1 MDVSLEN
8 TSTLGR
14 RLKVSV
20 PDAAISEQIKTKMA
34 KLAKEVR
41 LKGFRPGKIP
51 AHVLQQK
58 FGQSVRM
65 EVINDIIRQSLGD
78 VVKEQKLQPAGTP
91 RIDDIKDTVG
101 QQLEFT
107 ASFEIYPVISL
118 TDFSQITVDRRT
130 AEITDADVQNM
141 IDKLRDQFAHWNN
154 VTRPVKTGDKLTVDF
169 ARILKEEGAKRE
181 EQSHVQMIVGDK
193 GVLPGLSEA
202 LIGKTKGE
210 QVETALHYP
219 ADWADTAAAGKEVTL
234 WITIHEIEE
243 KQVLSEEELAEKL
256 SIDKEDKAALKATVK
271 ERMQDELTAALQD
284 EIKETVL
291 EKLLEANP
299 IELPASLIEQEKEAV
314 RREASRSKREVP
326 ADELEETAK
335 KRVELGLLL
344 NEVIK
349 KFNLTADGKRVRAQ
363 IEKIASRFSK
373 PSEIVEAYYKSN
385 DLLYGIERM
394 VLLEQA
400 VDAILGEVKV
410 LDKKVAFDEVMNA
423 NDAES

>member
-20 PDAAISEQIKTKMA
+20 PEKAISEQIKIKMA
-34 KLAKEVR
+34 KLAKDIR

-51 AHVLQQK
+51 PHVLQQK

-65 EVINDIIRQSLGD
+65 EVINDVIRQSLGD
-78 VVKEQKLQPAGTP
+78 VVKEKQLQPAGVP
-91 RIDDIKDTVG
+91 KIEEIKDKAG
-101 QQLEFT
+101 ENLEFT
-107 ASFEIYPVISL
+107 ASFEIYPIITLADFAQISVEKR
-118 TDFSQITVDRRT
+118 S
-130 AEITDADVQNM
+130 AEISDNDVQKM
-141 IDKLRDQFAHWNN
+141 IDKLRDQFADWDHVSRN
-154 VTRPVKTGDKLTVDF
+154 VKSGDKLTVDF
-169 ARILKEEGAKRE
+169 ARVIKDNDAAKEEQAN
-181 EQSHVQMIVGDK
+181 VQMVVGDK

-202 LIGKTKGE
+202 LIGKAKGD
-210 QVETALHYP
+210 QVEVELRYP
-219 ADWADTAAAGKEVTL
+219 KDWADNKVADKDVTL

-243 KQVLSEEELAEKL
+243 KRELSEEELAEKL
-256 SIDKEDKAALKATVK
+256 SIDKDDKAALKSTVK
-271 ERMQDELTAALQD
+271 ERMQEELAAALQD
-284 EIKETVL
+284 EIKENVL

-299 IELPASLIEQEKEAV
+299 IELPASLIEQEKEAIQ
-314 RREASRSKREVP
+314 REAARSKREMP
-326 ADELEETAK
+326 ADELDDTAK

-349 KFNLTADGKRVRAQ
+349 KFNLVADGARVRAQ
-363 IEKIASRFSK
+363 VEKIASRFSK

-400 VDAILGEVKV
+400 VDAILAQVKV
-410 LDKKVAFDEVMNA
+410 LDKKVSFDEVMNS
-423 NDAES
+423 ND

>member
-34 KLAKEVR
+34 KLAKDIR

-51 AHVLQQK
+51 PHVLQQK

-65 EVINDIIRQSLGD
+65 EVINDVIRQSLGD
-78 VVKEQKLQPAGTP
+78 VVKDKQLQPAGAP
-91 RIDDIKDTVG
+91 KIEEIKDTVG
-101 QQLEFT
+101 QNLEFT

-118 TDFSQITVDRRT
+118 ADFAQITVEKRS
-130 AEITDADVQNM
+130 AEINDNDVQAM

-154 VTRPVKTGDKLTVDF
+154 VTRNVKSGDKLTVDF
-169 ARILKEEGAKRE
+169 ARVIKEEGAVKE
-181 EQSHVQMIVGDK
+181 EQANVQMIVGDK

-202 LIGKTKGE
+202 LIGKGKGE
-210 QVETALHYP
+210 QVDVELHYP
-219 ADWADTAAAGKEVTL
+219 ADWADTAAADKDVTL

-243 KQVLSEEELAEKL
+243 KQDLTEEELAEKL
-256 SIDKEDKAALKATVK
+256 SIDKDDKAALKSTVN
-271 ERMQDELTAALQD
+271 ERMQEELTTALQD

-299 IELPASLIEQEKEAV
+299 IELPSSLIEQEKEAIQ
-314 RREASRSKREVP
+314 REAARSKRMLP
-326 ADELEETAK
+326 ADELNETAK

-363 IEKIASRFSK
+363 VEKIASRFSK

-400 VDAILGEVKV
+400 VDAILTEVKV
-410 LDKKVAFDEVMNA
+410 VDKKASFDEVMNS
-423 NDAES
+423 NDSQS

>member
-78 VVKEQKLQPAGTP
+78 VVKEQQLQPAGTP
-91 RIDDIKDTVG
+91 RIDDIKDTIG

-118 TDFSQITVDRRT
+118 TDFAQISVDRRT
-130 AEITDADVQNM
+130 AEITDTDVQNM

-154 VTRPVKTGDKLTVDF
+154 VTRNVKTGDKLTVDF
-169 ARILKEEGAKRE
+169 ARILKEDGAKRE

-193 GVLPGLSEA
+193 GVLPGLSEV
-202 LIGKTKGE
+202 LIGKAKGE
-210 QVETALHYP
+210 QVETELRYP
-219 ADWADTAAAGKEVTL
+219 TDWADTAAADKDVTL

-243 KQVLSEEELAEKL
+243 KQILSEEELAEKL

-271 ERMQDELTAALQD
+271 ERMQDELTATLQD

-299 IELPASLIEQEKEAV
+299 IELPTSLLEQEKEAV
-314 RREASRSKREVP
+314 RREAARSKREVP

-363 IEKIASRFSK
+363 IEKIAARFSK

-410 LDKKVAFDEVMNA
+410 MDKKVAFDEVMNA

>member
-20 PDAAISEQIKTKMA
+20 PDATISEQIKTKMA

-51 AHVLQQK
+51 THVLQQK

-118 TDFSQITVDRRT
+118 TDFAQITVDKRT
-130 AEITDADVQNM
+130 AEITDTDVQNM

-154 VTRPVKTGDKLTVDF
+154 VTRQVKTGDKLTVDF

-202 LIGKTKGE
+202 LIGKAKGE
-210 QVETALHYP
+210 QVETALRYP
-219 ADWADTAAAGKEVTL
+219 ADWADTAAADKDVTL

-299 IELPASLIEQEKEAV
+299 IELPLSLIEQEKDAV

>member
-20 PDAAISEQIKTKMA
+20 PDATISEQIKTKMA
-34 KLAKEVR
+34 KLSKEVR

-51 AHVLQQK
+51 PHVLQQK

-65 EVINDIIRQSLGD
+65 EVINEVIRQALGD
-78 VVKEQKLQPAGTP
+78 VVKENQLQPAGVP
-91 RIDDIKDTVG
+91 NIEEIKDNAG
-101 QQLEFT
+101 QSLEFT

-118 TDFSQITVDRRT
+118 SDFSQISVDKRT

-154 VTRPVKTGDKLTVDF
+154 VTRDVKADDKLTVDF
-169 ARILKEEGAKRE
+169 ARILKEEGAEKE

-202 LIGKTKGE
+202 LVGKPKGE
-210 QVETALHYP
+210 QVELELRYP
-219 ADWADTAAAGKEVTL
+219 ADWADAAAAGKEVTL

-256 SIDKEDKAALKATVK
+256 SIEKDDKDALKATVK
-271 ERMQDELTAALQD
+271 ERMQEELTAALQD

-299 IELPASLIEQEKEAV
+299 IELPQSLIEQEKEAI
-314 RREASRSKREVP
+314 RRESERSKRAVAAEEL
-326 ADELEETAK
+326 ADTAK

-349 KFNLTADGKRVRAQ
+349 KFNLTADGRRVRAQ
-363 IEKIASRFSK
+363 VEKIAARFSK

-400 VDAILGEVKV
+400 VDAILTEVKV
-410 LDKKVAFDEVMNA
+410 VDKNVTFDEVMNS
-423 NDAES
+423 NE

>member
-20 PDAAISEQIKTKMA
+20 PEKAISEQIKVKMA
-34 KLAKEVR
+34 KLAKDIR

-51 AHVLQQK
+51 PHVLQQK

-65 EVINDIIRQSLGD
+65 EVINDVIRQSLGD
-78 VVKEQKLQPAGTP
+78 VVKEKQLQPAGVP
-91 RIDDIKDTVG
+91 RIEEIKDKAG
-101 QQLEFT
+101 ENLEFT
-107 ASFEIYPVISL
+107 ASFEIYPVITL
-118 TDFSQITVDRRT
+118 TDFAQISIEKRT
-130 AEITDADVQNM
+130 AEITDGDVQKM
-141 IDKLRDQFAHWNN
+141 IDKLRDQFANWDH
-154 VTRPVKTGDKLTVDF
+154 VTRNVKASDKLTVDF
-169 ARILKEEGAKRE
+169 ARLVKEEGATKE
-181 EQSHVQMIVGDK
+181 EQANVQMVVGDK

-202 LIGKTKGE
+202 LIGKAKGD
-210 QVETALHYP
+210 QVEVALHYP
-219 ADWADTAAAGKEVTL
+219 KDWADTKVADKDVTL

-243 KQVLSEEELAEKL
+243 KHELSEEELAEKL
-256 SIDKEDKAALKATVK
+256 SIDKDDKAALKATVK
-271 ERMQDELTAALQD
+271 ERMQEELTAALQD
-284 EIKETVL
+284 EIKENVL

-299 IELPASLIEQEKEAV
+299 IELPVSLIDQEKEAIQ
-314 RREASRSKREVP
+314 REAARSKREMP
-326 ADELEETAK
+326 ADELDETAK

-349 KFNLTADGKRVRAQ
+349 KFNLVADGARVRAQ
-363 IEKIASRFSK
+363 VEKIASRFSK

-400 VDAILGEVKV
+400 VDAILAQVKV
-410 LDKKVAFDEVMNA
+410 LDKKASFDEVMNS
-423 NDAES
+423 NDSQQ